1 MALRYTY
8 PRVAIIEARRRPRAT
23 AIGSLSTIG
32 VVGHFAQGPVN
43 EPVPISTIDELVDL
57 FGEDAPGLTGPK
69 FIQAAMAQGANDFVV
84 VRAAGAGESPP
95 EDADYVQ
102 ALAALENERVAI
114 VACAGQSSPTVH
126 NALLT
131 HVNTATVMS
140 GLRVAVLTLA
150 PGLDRAAAIAAKGQL
165 SSSRAMLAYLH
176 QKIDADGT
184 LWPPDGF
191 LAGVLATNAPNR
203 SPSNV
208 IMAGTLGPERKLSEP
223 DLDALAQANIVPVG
237 VEPQGGVA
245 ALTGTMLDGT
255 PISERRTLDQ
265 IQMDLFRAVQW
276 AKSLPM
282 IEDDRPGVVNVRA
295 ALQDQVDEYLQSL
308 VDLGW
313 IDGFL
318 PTEAVR
324 NTTTRTWRV
333 LVRPRLTVDGDYI
346 DLVIEH

>member
-1 MALRYTY
+1 MALKYTY

-32 VVGHFAQGPVN
+32 VVGSFAEGPRN
-43 EPVPISTIDELVDL
+43 QPVAIGTIDELVER
-57 FGEDAPGLTGPK
+57 FGEDGEGLTGPK
-69 FIQAAMAQGANDFVV
+69 FVQAAMAQGANDFVV
-84 VRAAGAGESPP
+84 VRAAGVGDSPP
-95 EDADYVQ
+95 EDADYIA

-114 VACAGQSSPTVH
+114 VACAGQSSTTVH

-208 IMAGTLGPERKLSEP
+208 IMAGTLGPERKLTDA

-237 VEPQGGVA
+237 LEPQGGVA

-282 IEDDRPGVVNVRA
+282 IEDDRPGVVNVKA
-295 ALQDQVDEYLQSL
+295 ALQDQVDDYLQTL
-308 VDLGW
+308 VDNGW

-324 NTTTRTWRV
+324 NTTTRTWKV

-346 DLVIEH
+346 DLVVEY

>member
-1 MALRYTY
+1 MALEYTY

-23 AIGSLSTIG
+23 NIGSLSTIG
-32 VVGHFAQGPVN
+32 VVGSFAEGPRN
-43 EPVPISTIDELVDL
+43 QPVAISTIDELVER
-57 FGEDAPGLTGPK
+57 FGEDGEGLTGPK

-84 VRAAGAGESPP
+84 VRAAGAGDTPP
-95 EDADYVQ
+95 EEADYTA
-102 ALAALENERVAI
+102 ALATLENERVAI
-114 VACAGQSSPTVH
+114 VACAGQSSPTIH

-131 HVNTATVMS
+131 HVNSSTVMN
-140 GLRVAVLTLA
+140 GLRVAVLALP
-150 PGLDRAAAIAAKGQL
+150 PGLDRAGAIAAKGQL
-165 SSSRAMLAYLH
+165 SSNRALLGYLH
-176 QKIDADGT
+176 QKIDGDGT
-184 LWPPDGF
+184 LWAPDGY

-208 IMAGTLGPERKLSEP
+208 IMAGTLGPERKLSSA
-223 DLDALAQANIVPVG
+223 DLTALAQANIVPVG
-237 VEPQGGVA
+237 LEPQGGVA

-255 PISERRTLDQ
+255 PISERRMLDQ

-282 IEDDRPGVVNVRA
+282 IEDDRPGVVNVKA
-295 ALQDQVDEYLQSL
+295 ALQDQVDEYLQGM
-308 VDLGW
+308 VDRGW
-313 IDGFL
+313 IDGYL

-346 DLVIEH
+346 DLVVEY